1 MEFQVTEAVQF
12 EKETVCKSPH
22 FVLSFVSFFRNSSSS
37 SPLLFLSSSFL
48 FGVCSGRIHYT
59 AMYEML
65 THMSPPLGL
74 GKKCPAKIAYKVL
87 NILSL

>member
-1 MEFQVTEAVQF
+1 MLLFMKLFSFGSSVLTL
-12 EKETVCKSPH
+12 PH
-22 FVLSFVSFFRNSSSS
+22 SSS
-37 SPLLFLSSSFL
+37 LSGL
-48 FGVCSGRIHYT
+48 YSGRIHYT

-87 NILSL
+87 NDAKYDIFYDTEVRSFCS

>member
-1 MEFQVTEAVQF
+1 MNFSLCF
-12 EKETVCKSPH
+12 
-22 FVLSFVSFFRNSSSS
+22 SSLVD
-37 SPLLFLSSSFL
+37 PVFLQ
-48 FGVCSGRIHYT
+48 SGRIHYT

-87 NILSL
+87 KTLLLF